1 MPPAR
6 RPPPVPR
13 LATLAVACLAALAA
27 AAQAQAPSRLL
38 TGRVSD
44 SASGQGLGGASV
56 AVPGSGARTETAPDG
71 RFRLA
76 GLPLALVEVEVR
88 LVGYRPFRRVVDL
101 RERDGA
107 LEAALVAEPLVLPT
121 LSVAGDSGAGSL
133 GAVQSATRLSADDL
147 ARSRGQTLGE
157 TLRQIPGVTTIQFG
171 PGVAKPVIR
180 GLNSQRIL
188 VVNDGVRQEDQQWGT
203 EHAPTID
210 AFDADAVTVVRG
222 TGAVL
227 YGPDALGGVVRLDR
241 APVPLERRVGGDL
254 SVNSFTNNRQ
264 AAISGHVEAG
274 GVSLPLVGE
283 LGLRARLTARV
294 AGDAQA
300 PDVNQ
305 RNTGFRE
312 LNASLQAGI
321 HRDWGMG
328 ELVVTQFTTHLGI
341 LSWAHA
347 GNVDDLAR
355 AMAGPPPQ
363 TDFSWAI
370 DRPDQRV
377 SHTGASLK
385 ARVDVADRHLLHLQ
399 YGFQYNHRREYDTHG
414 PLRNQDIP
422 AFDLTLVTNT
432 LEARLDHAPLRG
444 ALRGSVGLSGLYQG
458 NATDGKAFL
467 IPGYDQVGGAVFAQ
481 EELPLGRVT
490 LSAGARWDLLWQQTI
505 AYADAGIDSPATE
518 RTWSGGTGSLGASY
532 RLAPAWSVALRGSR
546 GWRAPTVNERFAQG
560 VHHGS
565 AQYEL
570 GNQALAPEA
579 MLGAEVALRHEGAA
593 WQLEAS
599 GWLSRIDGFIYLRP
613 REPVFTIRGAFPA
626 FEYSQTDA
634 MMRGAEL
641 LASWYA
647 TPFLNLSAGASL
659 VRGTDR
665 VTDQPLFDMPQDRAT
680 LSARLFGH
688 RPWAG
693 QAYAEVG
700 AVVARRQDQVP
711 PGTVYSLPTEGYWL
725 LNVEVGATALR
736 LGATELDLS
745 LTVRN
750 LLDARYRDYLS
761 RYRLFVDD
769 PGRDVVLRA
778 RIPFGR
784 HT

>member
-1 MPPAR
+1 MTPMRLR
-6 RPPPVPR
+6 RTRPFVA
-13 LATLAVACLAALAA
+13 LALACLAVLPTAA
-27 AAQAQAPSRLL
+27 AAQVPSRILA
-38 TGRVSD
+38 GRVVD
-44 SASGQGLGGASV
+44 SASGEGVAGATV
-56 AVPGSGARTETAPDG
+56 AVPSSGARTESAPDG

-76 GLPLALVEVEVR
+76 GLPLGLVEVEVR
-88 LVGYRPFRRVVDL
+88 RVGYRPFRRVVDL
-101 RERDGA
+101 RERDGTLDA
-107 LEAALVAEPLVLPT
+107 PLVAEAVVLPT
-121 LSVAGDSGAGSL
+121 VTVAGESGETGL

-147 ARSRGQTLGE
+147 ARTRGQTLGE

-188 VVNDGVRQEDQQWGT
+188 VVNNGVRQEDQQWGT

-210 AFDADAVTVVRG
+210 AFDADAITVVRG

-241 APVPLERRVGGDL
+241 APVPDEKRVGGDL
-254 SVNSFTNNRQ
+254 AVNSFTNNRQ
-264 AAISGHVEAG
+264 AAVSGHVEAG

-283 LGLRARLTARV
+283 VGLRARLTTRV

-300 PDVNQ
+300 PGVNLQ
-305 RNTGFRE
+305 NTGFRE
-312 LNASLQAGI
+312 LNASLQLGI
-321 HRDWGMG
+321 RRGWGTG
-328 ELVVTQFTTHLGI
+328 ELAVTQFTTHLGV

-347 GNVDDLAR
+347 GNFDDLMR

-370 DRPDQRV
+370 ERPDQRV
-377 SHTGASLK
+377 SHTGVSLTSQ
-385 ARVDVADRHLLHLQ
+385 VNVSGGHLLRLQ

-432 LEARLDHAPLRG
+432 LEARVDHAPLLG
-444 ALRGSVGLSGLYQG
+444 ALRGSVGVSGMYQG

-481 EELPLGRVT
+481 EELPLGRVA
-490 LSAGARWDLLWQQTI
+490 LSAGVRWDYLWQQTI
-505 AYADAGIDSPATE
+505 AYADAGINSPATE
-518 RTWSGGTGSLGASY
+518 RAWSSATGSLGASY
-532 RLAPAWSVALRGSR
+532 LLARDWSVALRGSR

-570 GNQALAPEA
+570 GNQGLTPEA
-579 MLGAEVALRHEGAA
+579 MLGAEVAVRHQGAA
-593 WQLEAS
+593 LQLEAS

-634 MMRGAEL
+634 LMRGAEL

-647 TPFLNLSAGASL
+647 TGFLNLSAGASL

-665 VTDQPLFDMPQDRAT
+665 ATDLPLFDMPQDRAT
-680 LSARLFGH
+680 LTARVFGR
-688 RPWAG
+688 RPWAD

-700 AVVARRQDQVP
+700 VVVARRQDQVP
-711 PGTVYSLPTEGYWL
+711 PNTVYSLPTAGYWL
-725 LNVEVGATALR
+725 LNLEVGATALR
-736 LGATELDLS
+736 LGATQLDVS
-745 LTVRN
+745 LAVRN
-750 LLDARYRDYLS
+750 LLDTSYRDYLS

-784 HT
+784 HG